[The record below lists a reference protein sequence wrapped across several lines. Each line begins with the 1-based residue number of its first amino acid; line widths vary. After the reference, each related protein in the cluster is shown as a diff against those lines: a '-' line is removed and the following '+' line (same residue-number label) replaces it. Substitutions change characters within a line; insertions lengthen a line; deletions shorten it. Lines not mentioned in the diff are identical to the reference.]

1 MSSDDGWAERC
12 AWMDLDPLNIAL
24 HRYEVAFGHEV
35 ARMAFPLAAALAPQE
50 KRRIIDSI
58 NAALRARRPQP
69 VWHAHHAARIAYL
82 KKGVLKLGRKTVRLA
97 PETLQ
102 HHALQLQAL
111 LRRMSETD
119 RQDLPDFI
127 RAWGCERP

>member
-1 MSSDDGWAERC
+1 MA
-12 AWMDLDPLNIAL
+12 LDPLSIAL
-24 HRYEVAFGHEV
+24 HRYEAAFGHGV
-35 ARMAFPLAAALAPQE
+35 ARMAFPLAAALAPHE
-50 KRRIIDSI
+50 KRRVIDTI

-69 VWHAHHAARIAYL
+69 VWHAYHASRVACL
-82 KKGVLKLGRKTVRLA
+82 KQGMLRLGRKTVRLA

-119 RQDLPDFI
+119 RQELPDFI
-127 RAWGCERP
+127 RVWGCERP